1 MTIQVLPQIIAFVLA
16 HLKPRKASLI
26 IQKLP
31 LEILGDVAGCIVS
44 MNHVNPEI
52 IREIERALE
61 KKLLSRDSED
71 NIDYIAVEGAENI
84 IKTLNHAD
92 SDSRNQILR
101 EIAKDDPEL
110 AEVIRRSK
118 RK

>member
-16 HLKPRKASLI
+16 HLKPRKVSLI

-52 IREIERALE
+52 IREIERVLE
-61 KKLLSRDSED
+61 EKMLSSPGED
-71 NIDYIAVEGAENI
+71 NEDYIAVDDFENI
-84 IKTLNHAD
+84 NDEKKP
-92 SDSRNQILR
+92 LR
-101 EIAKDDPEL
+101 KVFKNFFHSIG
-110 AEVIRRSK
+110 I
-118 RK
+118 